1 MNDTT
6 QMKTAELTGAA
17 LDWAVAKCEGFV
29 QADDPPWEAGHEPF
43 AYSTDWAL
51 AGPIIEREHIRLQP
65 TITAGGYRAPNT
77 ADAVMAMIELPN
89 GATVYRPDAVV
100 TEYGPTALIAAMRCY
115 VASKIGDEVEIP
127 AALLNG
133 DRP

>member
-1 MNDTT
+1 MNN
-6 QMKTAELTGAA
+6 TARRQTADLTGKP

-29 QADDPPWEAGHEPF
+29 QADDPPWEAGYEPF

-65 TITAGGYRAPNT
+65 TITAGGYRAPGT
-77 ADAVMAMIELPN
+77 VDAVKAMIELPN
-89 GATVYRPDAVV
+89 GATVFRSDAVV

-115 VASKIGDEVEIP
+115 VASKIGDEVEAP

>member
-1 MNDTT
+1 MNDTA

-17 LDWAVAKCEGFV
+17 LDWAVAKCEGFI

-51 AGPIIEREHIRLQP
+51 AGPIIEREHIKLQP
-65 TITAGGYRAPNT
+65 TITAGGYRAP
-77 ADAVMAMIELPN
+77 D
-89 GATVYRPDAVV
+89 TVDAVV
-100 TEYGPTALIAAMRCY
+100 TEYGPTPLIAAMRCY

-133 DRP
+133 ARP